1 MTEFEWHRNVFQ
13 ITNGRSLKKGL
24 IILEF
29 SNEYKHLFFS
39 NVCTEL
45 AFSSL
50 TWSAKRAL
58 VKVNS
63 MGKGGGGGEYWET
76 SAGKTLPLSPPL
88 VFGSSPVPI
97 SPPPLGIANDIACH
111 L

>member
-58 VKVNS
+58 VKVNP
-63 MGKGGGGGEYWET
+63 MGKGGEEILGNQCRED
-76 SAGKTLPLSPPL
+76 PPT
-88 VFGSSPVPI
+88 VSTPGVWQQSSPNFSSTI
-97 SPPPLGIANDIACH
+97 GNS
-111 L
+111 